1 MSTLLG
7 FLGFRTAPSTG
18 DGGMRRNSSEL
29 TSKGFTL
36 VELLVV
42 IAIISILAT
51 LLLLQLGVAR
61 AKARDAKRIADVN
74 QVRSALELFFDDNG
88 RYMNTNVMTTLK
100 PTYLVNIP
108 RDPLAAG
115 CTDTYAGTVVGVLNC
130 YGYAY
135 TNTAAAPS
143 QMQVWAEL
151 EQRNANAIAND
162 TDINSTGWSG
172 APVNGTTE
180 TCTTAVASDCI
191 YDSGQP

>member
-1 MSTLLG
+1 MG
-7 FLGFRTAPSTG
+7 FKSPYTG
-18 DGGMRRNSSEL
+18 LKKTGVRGLALRS
-29 TSKGFTL
+29 SKGFTL

-74 QVRSALELFFDDNG
+74 QIRSALELFFDDNG
-88 RYMNTNVMTTLK
+88 RYMNTNVMDGLS
-100 PTYLVNIP
+100 PTYLTNIP
-108 RDPLAAG
+108 NDPLAT
-115 CTDTYAGTVVGVLNC
+115 CTAGTYDGVVSGVLNC

-135 TNTAAAPS
+135 TNTAAQPS
-143 QMQVWAEL
+143 QMQIWAEL
-151 EQRNANAIAND
+151 EQNNRNALTND

-172 APVNGTTE
+172 APKNGATE
-180 TCTTAVASDCI
+180 TCTTTVASDCT

>member
-1 MSTLLG
+1 MSTFLSILG
-7 FLGFRTAPSTG
+7 FKQEAKTG
-18 DGGMRRNSSEL
+18 ASY
-29 TSKGFTL
+29 KGFTL

-61 AKARDAKRIADVN
+61 AKARDAKRIADIN
-74 QVRSALELFFDDNG
+74 QVRSALELWFDDYG
-88 RYMNTNVMTTLK
+88 RYRDTNDMAAAAPVSIH

-115 CTDTYAGTVVGVLNC
+115 CTTVYNGTAVGALNC

-135 TNTAAAPS
+135 TPATNPS
-143 QMQVWAEL
+143 RMQIWAEL
-151 EQRNANAIAND
+151 EQRNTNALNND
-162 TDINSTGWSG
+162 TDISSIGWSG
-172 APVNGTTE
+172 ATINGVTE
-180 TCTTAVASDCI
+180 TCNNTVASDCI